1 MGVNLRLPESPACYK
16 SPQQCIRAVTED
28 WGESNLYCAN
38 CDSDELTRLRA
49 NTPTI
54 DFDCPKCKAVFQ
66 LKGRKHP
73 IGGTLTDAAYN
84 KMREAILSDRTPNL
98 LALHYDADTWRVQDL
113 ILIPHFAFS
122 LAAVKERP
130 PLKDTARRHGWIG
143 CNIIL
148 SNIPLDARIDL
159 VSNGIVANP
168 SDVRRR
174 YRRVRPLAQLGV
186 EKRGWTLDVLNV
198 VRSLGKA
205 KFKLADVY
213 ASDNELAT
221 LHPVNRHIHDK
232 IRQQLQVLRD
242 LGLLEFLGNGQYRLQ

>member
-1 MGVNLRLPESPACYK
+1 MGVNLLLPDPPARYK
-16 SPQQCIRAVTED
+16 SPQQCVRAVTED

-38 CDSDELTRLRA
+38 CDSDELTRLKA

-73 IGGTLTDAAYN
+73 IGGTLADAAYN
-84 KMREAILSDRTPNL
+84 KMREAILADRTPNL
-98 LALHYDADTWRVQDL
+98 LALHYDADSWRVRDL

-122 LAAVKERP
+122 LAAVKKRP

-143 CNIIL
+143 CNILL
-148 SNIPLDARIDL
+148 SHIPLDARIHL
-159 VSNGIVANP
+159 VSEGMVASP

-174 YRRVRPLAQLGV
+174 YRRVRPLAQLDV
-186 EKRGWTLDVLNV
+186 EQRGWTLEVLNV
-198 VRSLGKA
+198 LRKLGKSE
-205 KFKLADVY
+205 FVLAEVY
-213 ASDNELAT
+213 AAERGLAR
-221 LHPVNRHIHDK
+221 LHPDNRHVRDK

-242 LGLLEFLGNGQYRLQ
+242 LGFVQFLGGGEYRLL

>member
-1 MGVNLRLPESPACYK
+1 VRLLLPQPPPQYK

-38 CDSDELTRLRA
+38 CDSDKLTRLKA
-49 NTPTI
+49 NTPTV

-73 IGGTLTDAAYN
+73 IGGILTDAAYN

-130 PLKDTARRHGWIG
+130 PLKASARRHGWIG

-148 SNIPLDARIDL
+148 SNIPLDARIHL
-159 VSNGIVANP
+159 VSEGTVANP

-174 YRRVRPLAQLGV
+174 YRRVRPLEQLGV
-186 EKRGWTLDVLNV
+186 EQRGWTLDVLNV
-198 VRSLGKA
+198 VRSLGQT

-213 ASDNELAT
+213 ESAGELAK
-221 LHPVNRHIHDK
+221 LHPANRHVRDK

-242 LGLLEFLGNGQYRLQ
+242 LGLLEFLGDGEYHLK

>member
-1 MGVNLRLPESPACYK
+1 MNLLLPDPPARYK
-16 SPQQCIRAVTED
+16 SPQQRVREVTED

-38 CDSDELTRLRA
+38 CDSDELTRLKT

-73 IGGTLTDAAYN
+73 IGGILADAAYK

-98 LALHYDADTWRVQDL
+98 IALHYDADSWRVRDL
-113 ILIPHFAFS
+113 VLIPHFAFS
-122 LAAVKERP
+122 LAAVKKRP

-148 SNIPLDARIDL
+148 SNIPLDARIHL
-159 VSNGIVANP
+159 VTGGVVANP
-168 SDVRRR
+168 SDVRRL
-174 YRRVRPLAQLGV
+174 YRRVRPLEQMGV

-198 VRSLGKA
+198 LRGLHKPEFSSD
-205 KFKLADVY
+205 DVY
-213 ASDNELAT
+213 AAEHELGR
-221 LHPVNRHIHDK
+221 LHPANHNIRPK

-242 LGLLEFLGNGQYRLQ
+242 LGFVQFLERGEYRLR

>member
-1 MGVNLRLPESPACYK
+1 M
-16 SPQQCIRAVTED
+16 TED

-38 CDSDELTRLRA
+38 CDSDELTRLKA

-66 LKGRKHP
+66 LKGRKQP

-84 KMREAILSDRTPNL
+84 KMREAILADRTPNL
-98 LALHYDADTWRVQDL
+98 LALHYDADSWRVQDL

-122 LAAVKERP
+122 LAAIKERP
-130 PLKDTARRHGWIG
+130 PLKSTARRHGWIG

-148 SNIPLDARIDL
+148 SNIPLDARIHL
-159 VSNGIVANP
+159 VSDGTVANP

-174 YRRVRPLAQLGV
+174 YRRLRPLTKLKV
-186 EKRGWTLDVLNV
+186 EQRGWTLDVLNT
-198 VRSLGKA
+198 VRELGKE
-205 KFKLADVY
+205 KFNLGEVY
-213 ASDNELAT
+213 AFERQLSR
-221 LHPVNRHIHDK
+221 LHPANRNIQPK

-242 LGLLEFLGNGQYRLQ
+242 LGLLEFLGVGEYRLLVVPTTDKLSQPLGK